1 MSNVKIRKAISY
13 SIDREEMID
22 AVYGRYNPA
31 YSYVAPAITFN
42 GSSYRDQ
49 VGEIMEDEYNEY
61 VGDPDKIVALFQEGL
76 DELGVETPI
85 EDITLTYLTSGSTTE
100 VQAERE
106 YIQQSLEETLGLTV
120 ELSVA
125 GDTSLFIADRN
136 EGNYDFFLG
145 GWYSD
150 YNDPLDFLYTNYTD
164 AYGMSFGGYSNTDY
178 DALADQLVGE
188 TDMDKRLDIYK
199 QMEQIL
205 LLDDCAFAPIYYATK
220 QVLLQ
225 NWVKDY
231 RTSSF
236 GASAEFIWT
245 YIDGKNQ

>member
-1 MSNVKIRKAISY
+1 MAAGIQITMIR
-13 SIDREEMID
+13 
-22 AVYGRYNPA
+22 
-31 YSYVAPAITFN
+31 
-42 GSSYRDQ
+42 
-49 VGEIMEDEYNEY
+49 
-61 VGDPDKIVALFQEGL
+61 
-76 DELGVETPI
+76 
-85 EDITLTYLTSGSTTE
+85 LTS
-100 VQAERE
+100 
-106 YIQQSLEETLGLTV
+106 YIL
-120 ELSVA
+120 
-125 GDTSLFIADRN
+125 
-136 EGNYDFFLG
+136 
-145 GWYSD
+145 
-150 YNDPLDFLYTNYTD
+150 TD